1 MFSWSRAGE
10 AVHFVWRIP
19 LDPSDRDENKAFQLQ
34 TECLA
39 NIKTYYSRVTKT
51 MFLATVVSPSFIN
64 SKAAACAIYTYLTGD
79 LLPRERCKGKDDAL
93 VVAEVALAAQD
104 PDTIPD
110 LRILNGR
117 PKNKVF
123 DLF

>member
-1 MFSWSRAGE
+1 
-10 AVHFVWRIP
+10 
-19 LDPSDRDENKAFQLQ
+19 
-34 TECLA
+34 
-39 NIKTYYSRVTKT
+39 
-51 MFLATVVSPSFIN
+51 MFLATVVSLSFIN
-64 SKAAACAIYTYLTGD
+64 SKAVACAIYTYLTRD
-79 LLPRERCKGKDDAL
+79 LLPHERYKGKDDAL